1 MTHMVVDHPYFGA
14 FMLLLITFGAFSATL
29 FASRYV
35 SRKLARLDTEK
46 LKLTIYECGPE
57 VTKQPNTI
65 SAQFYLFALL
75 FILFD
80 VEIIFMFPWAIDF
93 KVLGWFGFAEM
104 ILFIVLLAI
113 GFIYAWKKG
122 ALEWH
127 SISGGLPVALTTVDK
142 ILNWGRSNSIWALT
156 YGLACCAIEMMASG
170 ASRYDFDRF
179 GTIFRASPRQADV
192 MIVAGTLTKKHAE
205 FIRRLYDQM
214 TEPKWVISMGS
225 CANTGGMF
233 NTYATVQGCDRVIPV
248 DLYLPGCAP
257 RPETLQYAVMLLQQK
272 IRRES
277 ANKSQKAKRL
287 V

>member
-1 MTHMVVDHPYFGA
+1 MTHMAVEHPYFGA
-14 FMLLLITFGAFSATL
+14 FVLLLTTFGAFGLTL
-29 FASRYV
+29 FAARLI

-93 KVLGWFGFAEM
+93 KILGWFGFVEM

-127 SISGGLPVALTTVDK
+127 SIK
-142 ILNWGRSNSIWALT
+142 
-156 YGLACCAIEMMASG
+156 
-170 ASRYDFDRF
+170 
-179 GTIFRASPRQADV
+179 
-192 MIVAGTLTKKHAE
+192 
-205 FIRRLYDQM
+205 
-214 TEPKWVISMGS
+214 
-225 CANTGGMF
+225 
-233 NTYATVQGCDRVIPV
+233 
-248 DLYLPGCAP
+248 
-257 RPETLQYAVMLLQQK
+257 
-272 IRRES
+272 
-277 ANKSQKAKRL
+277 
-287 V
+287 